1 MPLIFLQV
9 AMAADQ
15 LTLELTARA
24 KELFLAAVVVVVF
37 TDQVPFLNPAE
48 SAFSV
53 VTVVRLLLRK
63 QQMVLSLVVAVAQQ
77 RIQTQETAATALF
90 G

>member
-1 MPLIFLQV
+1 
-9 AMAADQ
+9 
-15 LTLELTARA
+15 
-24 KELFLAAVVVVVF
+24 
-37 TDQVPFLNPAE
+37 
-48 SAFSV
+48 V

-77 RIQTQETAATALF
+77 RIQTQEAAAMALF